1 MPMHGNFFT
10 NQSKRSM
17 KKWVFL
23 LFCLLPLL
31 CKAQLMACRDFI
43 KDGYDFWLYLPD
55 DYSTSEKKP
64 LVLFLHGKSLSGH
77 NLNLVRNYG
86 CIDAVSRGRKI
97 DAVIVA
103 PQTSG
108 AWQPAKVMEVIDWV
122 KKHYTV
128 DMDRFYV
135 LGMSMGGYGTL
146 DFAATYPDDVAA
158 AMALCGG
165 ATEPELCGL
174 NEVPLWIIHG
184 TADTA
189 VPVGCSDRVVEAMA
203 DCGDTTRLI
212 YDRFK
217 GVNHTRLARVFYLE
231 ETYDWLFS
239 HRLNDSLRSVDRNVE
254 ITAETLK
261 DAFADLTRSNL
272 VKVID
277 ARNPNETE
285 RQYHIVK
292 KGETL
297 SSIAVENNTTV
308 SILCKLNKMKKTDV
322 LRVGRKLRVK

>member
-1 MPMHGNFFT
+1 
-10 NQSKRSM
+10 M
-17 KKWVFL
+17 KKWALL
-23 LFCLLPLL
+23 LFCLMPLF
-31 CKAQLMACRDFI
+31 CKAQLMACRDQI

-55 DYSTSEKKP
+55 DYENSEKKP

-77 NLNLVRNYG
+77 NLNMVRNYG
-86 CIDAVSRGRKI
+86 CIDAVSRGRAI
-97 DAVIVA
+97 DAVVVA
-103 PQTSG
+103 PQAAG
-108 AWQPAKVMEVIDWV
+108 AWQPDKVMEVVDWV
-122 KKHYTV
+122 TKNYKV
-128 DMDRFYV
+128 DMNRFYV

-146 DFAATYPDDVAA
+146 DFVAAYPDKVAA

-165 ATEPELCGL
+165 ATVFDLCGL

-203 DCGDTTRLI
+203 ACGDTTRLI

-231 ETYDWLFS
+231 ETYDWLFA
-239 HRLNDSLRSVDRNVE
+239 HQLTDSLRAVDKSVE

-261 DAFADLTRSNL
+261 TAFDDLTRNTQM
-272 VKVID
+272 KVINVP
-277 ARNPNETE
+277 NPNEAE
-285 RQYHIVK
+285 RKYYIVK
-292 KGETL
+292 KGDSL

-308 SILCKLNKMKKTDV
+308 SILCKFNKMKKTDV
-322 LRVGRKLRVK
+322 LRTGKKLRIK

>member
-1 MPMHGNFFT
+1 M
-10 NQSKRSM
+10 R
-17 KKWVFL
+17 KWVLML
-23 LFCLLPLL
+23 LCLLPLL
-31 CKAQLMACRDFI
+31 CKAQLMACRGFV
-43 KDGYDFWLYLPD
+43 KGGYDFWLYLPD

-86 CIDAVSRGRKI
+86 CVDAVSRGRKI

-122 KKHYTV
+122 KKNYTV

-135 LGMSMGGYGTL
+135 IGMSMGGYGTL
-146 DFAATYPDDVAA
+146 DFAAAYPDKVAA

-165 ATEPELCGL
+165 ATETELCGL
-174 NEVPLWIIHG
+174 NELPLWIIHG

-203 DCGDTTRLI
+203 VCGDTTRLI
-212 YDRFK
+212 YGRFK

-231 ETYDWLFS
+231 ETYDWLFA
-239 HRLNDSLRSVDRNVE
+239 HRLTDSLRSVDRNVE
-254 ITAETLK
+254 ITAETLN
-261 DAFADLTRSNL
+261 DAFADLTRSNQ

-277 ARNPNETE
+277 AKNPNQAEH
-285 RQYHIVK
+285 QYYVVK
-292 KGETL
+292 KGDTL
-297 SSIAVENNTTV
+297 SSIAVEQGTTV
-308 SILCKLNKMKKTDV
+308 SILCQLNHIKKTTP
-322 LRVGRKLRVK
+322 LKVGKKIRIK

>member
-1 MPMHGNFFT
+1 M
-10 NQSKRSM
+10 
-17 KKWVFL
+17 L
-23 LFCLLPLL
+23 LCLLPLF
-31 CKAQLMACRDFI
+31 CKAQLMACRGFI
-43 KDGYDFWLYLPD
+43 KGGYDFWLYLPD

-122 KKHYTV
+122 KKNYKV
-128 DMDRFYV
+128 DMDRLYV
-135 LGMSMGGYGTL
+135 IGMSMGGYGTL

-174 NEVPLWIIHG
+174 NELPLWIIHG

-189 VPVGCSDRVVEAMA
+189 VPVGCSDRVVEVMA
-203 DCGDTTRLI
+203 GCGDTTRLI

-231 ETYDWLFS
+231 EAYDWLFA
-239 HRLNDSLRSVDRNVE
+239 HRLTDSLRSVDRNVV
-254 ITAETLK
+254 IKPETLNN
-261 DAFADLTRSNL
+261 AFADLTRSNQ

-277 ARNPNETE
+277 AQNPNEAE
-285 RQYHIVK
+285 RKYYIVK
-292 KGETL
+292 KGDTL
-297 SSIAVENNTTV
+297 SSIAVEQGTTV
-308 SILCKLNKMKKTDV
+308 SILCQLNKIKKNTP
-322 LRVGRKLRVK
+322 LRVGKKLRIK

>member
-1 MPMHGNFFT
+1 
-10 NQSKRSM
+10 M
-17 KKWVFL
+17 KKWALL
-23 LFCLLPLL
+23 LFCLMPLF
-31 CKAQLMACRDFI
+31 CKAQLMACRDQI

-55 DYSTSEKKP
+55 DYENSEKKP

-77 NLNLVRNYG
+77 NLNMVRNYG
-86 CIDAVSRGRKI
+86 CIDALSRGRAI
-97 DAVIVA
+97 DAVVVA
-103 PQTSG
+103 PQAAG
-108 AWQPAKVMEVIDWV
+108 AWQPDKVMEVVDWV
-122 KKHYTV
+122 TKNYKV
-128 DMDRFYV
+128 DMNRFYV

-146 DFAATYPDDVAA
+146 DFVAAYPDKVAA

-165 ATEPELCGL
+165 ATVLDLCGL

-203 DCGDTTRLI
+203 ACGDTTRLI

-231 ETYDWLFS
+231 ETYDWLFA
-239 HRLNDSLRSVDRNVE
+239 HQLTDSLRAVDKSVE

-261 DAFADLTRSNL
+261 TAFDDLTRNTQM
-272 VKVID
+272 KVVNVP
-277 ARNPNETE
+277 NPNEAE
-285 RQYHIVK
+285 RKYYIVK
-292 KGETL
+292 KGDSL

-322 LRVGRKLRVK
+322 LRTGKKLRIK

>member
-1 MPMHGNFFT
+1 
-10 NQSKRSM
+10 
-17 KKWVFL
+17 
-23 LFCLLPLL
+23 
-31 CKAQLMACRDFI
+31 MACRGFV
-43 KDGYDFWLYLPD
+43 KGGYDFWLYLPD

-108 AWQPAKVMEVIDWV
+108 AWQPAKVMEVVDWV
-122 KKHYTV
+122 KKNYTV

-135 LGMSMGGYGTL
+135 IGMSMGGYGTL
-146 DFAATYPDDVAA
+146 DFVATYPDEVAA

-165 ATEPELCGL
+165 ATVPELCGL

-189 VPVGCSDRVVEAMA
+189 VPVGCSDMVVEAMA
-203 DCGDTTRLI
+203 ECGDTTRLI

-239 HRLNDSLRSVDRNVE
+239 HRLTDSLRAVDKSVE

-261 DAFADLTRSNL
+261 TAFDDLTRSNQ

-277 ARNPNETE
+277 ARNPNEAE
-285 RQYHIVK
+285 RQYYIVK

-322 LRVGRKLRVK
+322 LRAGKKLRVK

>member
-1 MPMHGNFFT
+1 M
-10 NQSKRSM
+10 R
-17 KKWVFL
+17 KWVL
-23 LFCLLPLL
+23 LLLCLLPLL
-31 CKAQLMACRDFI
+31 CKAQLMACRGFI
-43 KDGYDFWLYLPD
+43 KGGYDFWLYLPD

-122 KKHYTV
+122 KKNYKV
-128 DMDRFYV
+128 DMDRLYV
-135 LGMSMGGYGTL
+135 IGMSMGGYGTL

-174 NEVPLWIIHG
+174 NELPLWIIHG

-189 VPVGCSDRVVEAMA
+189 VPVGCSDRVVEVMA
-203 DCGDTTRLI
+203 GCGDTTRLI

-231 ETYDWLFS
+231 EAYDWLFA
-239 HRLNDSLRSVDRNVE
+239 HRLTDSLRSVDRNVV
-254 ITAETLK
+254 IKPETLNN
-261 DAFADLTRSNL
+261 AFADLTRSNQ

-277 ARNPNETE
+277 AQNPNEAE
-285 RQYHIVK
+285 RKYYIVK
-292 KGETL
+292 KGDTL
-297 SSIAVENNTTV
+297 SSIAVEQGTTV
-308 SILCKLNKMKKTDV
+308 SILCQLNKIKKNTP
-322 LRVGRKLRVK
+322 LRVGKKLRIK

>member
-1 MPMHGNFFT
+1 M
-10 NQSKRSM
+10 R
-17 KKWVFL
+17 KWVL
-23 LFCLLPLL
+23 LLLCLLPLL
-31 CKAQLMACRDFI
+31 CKAQLMACRGFI
-43 KDGYDFWLYLPD
+43 KGGYDFWLYLPD
-55 DYSTSEKKP
+55 DYSTSEKKS

-122 KKHYTV
+122 KKNYKV
-128 DMDRFYV
+128 DMDRLYV
-135 LGMSMGGYGTL
+135 IGMSMGGYGTL

-174 NEVPLWIIHG
+174 NELPLWIIHG

-189 VPVGCSDRVVEAMA
+189 VPVGCSDRVVEVMA
-203 DCGDTTRLI
+203 GCGDTTRLI

-231 ETYDWLFS
+231 ETYDWLFA
-239 HRLNDSLRSVDRNVE
+239 HRLTDSLRSVDRNVV
-254 ITAETLK
+254 IKPETLNN
-261 DAFADLTRSNL
+261 AFADLTRSNQ

-277 ARNPNETE
+277 AQNPNEAE
-285 RQYHIVK
+285 RKYYIVK
-292 KGETL
+292 KGDTL
-297 SSIAVENNTTV
+297 SSIAVEQGTTV
-308 SILCKLNKMKKTDV
+308 SILCQLNKIKKNTP
-322 LRVGRKLRVK
+322 LRVGKKLRIK

>member
-1 MPMHGNFFT
+1 M
-10 NQSKRSM
+10 R
-17 KKWVFL
+17 KWVL
-23 LFCLLPLL
+23 LLLCLLPLL

-43 KDGYDFWLYLPD
+43 KGGYDFWLYLPD
-55 DYSTSEKKP
+55 DYSTSGKKP

-77 NLNLVRNYG
+77 NLDMVRNYG
-86 CIDAVSRGRKI
+86 CIDALSRGRII
-97 DAVIVA
+97 DAVVVA

-108 AWQPAKVMEVIDWV
+108 AWQPERVMEVIDWV
-122 KKHYTV
+122 KKNYMV

-135 LGMSMGGYGTL
+135 VGMSMGGYGTL
-146 DFAATYPDDVAA
+146 DFTATYPDKVAA

-165 ATEPELCGL
+165 ATVPDLCGL

-189 VPVGCSDRVVEAMA
+189 VPVSCSDRVVETMA
-203 DCGDTTRLI
+203 ACGDTTRLI

-239 HRLNDSLRSVDRNVE
+239 HRLTDSLRAVDRSVE

-261 DAFADLTRSNL
+261 DAFSDLTRSNQ
-272 VKVID
+272 VKVLN
-277 ARNPNETE
+277 APNPNEAE

-308 SILCKLNKMKKTDV
+308 SILCKLNKMKKNDV
-322 LRVGRKLRVK
+322 LRVGKKLRVK